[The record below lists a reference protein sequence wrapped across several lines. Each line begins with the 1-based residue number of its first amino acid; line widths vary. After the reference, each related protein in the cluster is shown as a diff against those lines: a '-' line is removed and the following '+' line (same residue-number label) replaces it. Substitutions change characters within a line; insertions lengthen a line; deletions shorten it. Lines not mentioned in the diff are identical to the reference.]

1 MAERGNPGG
10 FGFEG
15 LLRGIGDLLHQ
26 AANISSDLKRNGAEG
41 QKPQVESRMSVRTV
55 DGDEVG
61 ADFFGLRDLVANA
74 RSRRDADGAADEV
87 AGEAPPPAPS
97 ERREA
102 FIDILPEGKLVLAI
116 VELPGAAPDSL
127 KVTVEHDMLSVT
139 AAGPGVEYAAEAL
152 LPGPVVEATLEQ
164 SFRNGVLELRWSLAT
179 PPG

>member
-41 QKPQVESRMSVRTV
+41 QRPQVESRMSVRTV

-74 RSRRDADGAADEV
+74 RSRRDAGEAADEM
-87 AGEAPPPAPS
+87 ADGAPAVVPP

-102 FIDILPEGKLVLAI
+102 FIDVLPDGRLVIAV

-139 AAGPGVEYAAEAL
+139 AACPGVEYAAEAL
-152 LPGPVVEATLEQ
+152 LPGPVVEATREQ
-164 SFRNGVLELRWSLAT
+164 SFRNGVLELRWALAS

>member
-1 MAERGNPGG
+1 MAERGTPGG

-61 ADFFGLRDLVANA
+61 ADFFGLRELVANA
-74 RSRRDADGAADEV
+74 QGRRDAVD
-87 AGEAPPPAPS
+87 AGEDVPPPPP

-102 FIDILPEGKLVLAI
+102 MVDILPEPGWI
-116 VELPGAAPDSL
+116 VAVAELPGATADSVRITL
-127 KVTVEHDMLSVT
+127 EQDMLSISAT
-139 AAGPGVEYAAEAL
+139 APGIDYAAEAL
-152 LPGPVVEATLEQ
+152 LPCAVQDAGREQ
-164 SFRNGVLELRWSLAT
+164 SFRNGVLELRWPRAET
-179 PPG
+179 PA